1 MTAIEGVETQTNNK
15 GEITHLT
22 IDVVKHKDVVA
33 PLLEQLG
40 LKTTSKFEDDWSRGI
55 SLEDARKQSH
65 EFIKA
70 MWKK

>member
-22 IDVVKHKDVVA
+22 IDVEKHKDVLA

-40 LKTTSKFEDDWSRGI
+40 IKTTSKFEEDWSRGI
-55 SLEDARKQSH
+55 TIEEARNQTH
-65 EFIKA
+65 EFIKE